1 MNSTLRD
8 DNTDIIDVIDVI
20 DVTDSTE
27 STNKE
32 TSILINALMSALEET
47 KCLDLCLL
55 DVRGQSP
62 VTDYMIIASATSTRH
77 LKGLANIVSQ
87 TAHKADFSVNIEG
100 LDGMEW
106 LLIDLVD
113 VVIHL
118 FLPETR
124 AAFALENLWG
134 KGTLRPSS

>member
-8 DNTDIIDVIDVI
+8 DNTDVIDA
-20 DVTDSTE
+20 TN

-32 TSILINALMSALEET
+32 TAKLIDAIILALEET
-47 KCLDLCLL
+47 KSVDLCLL

-77 LKGLANIVSQ
+77 LKGLANAISQ
-87 TAHKADFSVNIEG
+87 MAHKADLSVQIEG

-124 AAFALENLWG
+124 AAFALEDLWG